1 MSVATYQFLS
11 TTTGFK
17 CSLQLLMLLLLL
29 LPLAAAGPC
38 QQPQIQ
44 HLLRMSGGIVGFDNC
59 AYKPTEWQTQY
70 CL

>member
-1 MSVATYQFLS
+1 ML
-11 TTTGFK
+11 TGSYWYTCDMTVTSFGANT
-17 CSLQLLMLLLLL
+17 SHYGG
-29 LPLAAAGPC
+29 AAAVLAGPC

-44 HLLRMSGGIVGFDNC
+44 HLLRMSGGIMGFDNC